1 MPIGEPCPGVAHPTP
16 TSLQQSQ
23 QLELPGQRSIESLQS
38 ILDAQIY
45 SEQNPALYGN
55 RNSATSTLKAD
66 PTCGSSNV
74 TIDQSPSTAHTT
86 SPIPRT
92 PKSTPRTT
100 THHVHKPR
108 PKTRY
113 YSLYGT
119 TRSSRPLHRP
129 LQVQPL
135 LELPPT
141 KPFSKPLPSPPS
153 SDTPGTPC
161 TRPLSFETLPLEI
174 KRMIYKDLL
183 TSAKPI
189 QKPHKLV
196 CNKRSIMLDSIQ
208 PVKDIDSSILRVCRT
223 IYLEALPILYGQ
235 NTFEF
240 SKPRKL
246 RDFSH
251 AGLDRSHTSTDYEP
265 YLAEFGFRDAQAGRF
280 TLIRS
285 IILRLGHD
293 RKPYVWQRPGNQPA
307 PDRKRIW
314 SHWYQYFFNDC
325 DPRSQFDWGM
335 FPSASNEF
343 PALDRLVLDFTD
355 WQLTEP
361 DAIRVDPFIKK
372 LGRSGG
378 LAALA
383 IKGLKNAANLEEFKN
398 GLLKPGGVFTAKD

>member
-1 MPIGEPCPGVAHPTP
+1 MPIDEPRPTVADPP
-16 TSLQQSQ
+16 SNSLQHSQ
-23 QLELPGQRSIESLQS
+23 QLEFPGQRSIESLQS
-38 ILDAQIY
+38 VLDAQIY
-45 SEQNPALYGN
+45 SEQNPAPYGTHN
-55 RNSATSTLKAD
+55 PVTPTIRAD
-66 PTCGSSNV
+66 PTFGSSNV
-74 TIDQSPSTAHTT
+74 AIDQNPAANASIPF
-86 SPIPRT
+86 PRT

-100 THHVHKPR
+100 THHVHRPR
-108 PKTRY
+108 PKTRF
-113 YSLYGT
+113 YSLYGPP
-119 TRSSRPLHRP
+119 RSSRPLHRP

-135 LELPPT
+135 LELPST

-153 SDTPGTPC
+153 SDTPSTPC
-161 TRPLSFETLPLEI
+161 GRPLSFQTLPLEI

-208 PVKDIDSSILRVCRT
+208 PVKDIDSSILRVCRA

-251 AGLDRSHTSTDYEP
+251 AGLDRSHTSTDYAP

-293 RKPYVWQRPGNQPA
+293 RKPYVWQRPGNHVQA

-355 WQLTEP
+355 WQLAEP

-378 LAALA
+378 LAVLS
-383 IKGLKNAANLEEFKN
+383 IKGLKNAVNLEEFKN
-398 GLLKPGGVFTAKD
+398 GLLKPGGVFTVKD